1 MSGNAFKDH
10 EVSDASYADYLDV
23 LSILTTIFNTNIK
36 AAGSTQFF
44 EQEKGRSWEMA
55 QPKKDLDFVIEL
67 SKQEIIH
74 IIDNNIHFLKHRKFG
89 NTVSTLMKV
98 HNKLVHVDLM
108 PSVNAENEAWIMSG
122 GSLKFKGVVRNVL
135 LCYLARL
142 FSESETERLGEETKW
157 TIAFPGGI
165 GLKQN
170 GICLNRN
177 TSPHFILDKLGLAC
191 EDEQI
196 ETSRT
201 FEGLSALVVWD
212 EAKLE
217 RFKDYAKEQ
226 WLYKKSPEVFE
237 SAFIFLD
244 KININI

>member
-1 MSGNAFKDH
+1 MSGNAFKDYEITLSSH
-10 EVSDASYADYLDV
+10 SHFLNVRSVLRQWFSDVA
-23 LSILTTIFNTNIK
+23 

-44 EQEKGRSWEMA
+44 ELDDGNTVK
-55 QPKKDLDFVIEL
+55 PKNDLDFVVQASKEEVIKIITNNPYIETY
-67 SKQEIIH
+67 
-74 IIDNNIHFLKHRKFG
+74 RKFG
-89 NTVSTLMKV
+89 NTISTLWKTADGFI
-98 HNKLVHVDLM
+98 HVDLM
-108 PSVNAENEAWIMSG
+108 PTVNIDDEAWIMTG
-122 GSLKFKGVVRNVL
+122 GSRDIKGVVRNVL

-170 GICLNRN
+170 EICLNRN
-177 TSPHFILDKLGLAC
+177 TSPRFILDKLGLAC

-201 FEGLSALVVWD
+201 FEGLSAIVEWD
-212 EAKLE
+212 TAKLE

-226 WLYKKSPEVFE
+226 WLYKKSSEVFE
-237 SAFIFLD
+237 SAFNFLD
-244 KININI
+244 KRNINL

>member
-10 EVSDASYADYLDV
+10 EVSDASYTDYLDV
-23 LSILTTIFNTNIK
+23 LSILSTIFNANVK

-55 QPKKDLDFVIEL
+55 RPKKDLDFVIEL

-74 IIDNNIHFLKHRKFG
+74 VIDENIHFLKHRKFG
-89 NTVSTLMKV
+89 NTVSTLMRV

-108 PSVNAENEAWIMSG
+108 PSVNTENEAWIMSG
-122 GSLKFKGVVRNVL
+122 GSLSFKGVIRNVL

-157 TIAFPGGI
+157 TIAFPGGM

-177 TSPHFILDKLGLAC
+177 TSPRFILGKLGLANS
-191 EDEQI
+191 DEQI

-201 FEGLSALVVWD
+201 FEGLVSLVVWD
-212 EAKLE
+212 KQKLE

-226 WLYKKSPEVFE
+226 WLYKKSPEVLE
-237 SAFIFLD
+237 LAFDYLD
-244 KININI
+244 KHNTNL